1 MRYPVVEIFESI
13 QGEGLQT
20 GRLATFVRFG
30 GCNLCCPWCD
40 TPEALD
46 IDGSR
51 PMALEELVA
60 ATIEFSS
67 GRYIVLTGGE
77 PGLQELPPLI
87 DRLHCAGF
95 KVGIETNG
103 TQVLPSTLDWVTVSP
118 KPPVYRMVPETVA
131 MASELKL
138 VVDDHLELNT
148 VRRLWSACGQAP
160 PLILQPEGCRAEM
173 EEKIMAWL
181 KLEPSWRLGVQ
192 LHKMLGLK

>member
-1 MRYPVVEIFESI
+1 
-13 QGEGLQT
+13 
-20 GRLATFVRFG
+20 
-30 GCNLCCPWCD
+30 
-40 TPEALD
+40 
-46 IDGSR
+46 
-51 PMALEELVA
+51 
-60 ATIEFSS
+60 
-67 GRYIVLTGGE
+67 
-77 PGLQELPPLI
+77 
-87 DRLHCAGF
+87 
-95 KVGIETNG
+95 
-103 TQVLPSTLDWVTVSP
+103 
-118 KPPVYRMVPETVA
+118 MVPETVA